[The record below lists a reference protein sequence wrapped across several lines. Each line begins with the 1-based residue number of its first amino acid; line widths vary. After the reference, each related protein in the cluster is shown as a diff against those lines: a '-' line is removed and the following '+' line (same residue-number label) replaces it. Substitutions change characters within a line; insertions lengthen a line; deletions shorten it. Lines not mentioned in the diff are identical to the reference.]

1 MKTRDLVL
9 VTFLIAAIMLSPA
22 WAEVKSKTVEYRDGE
37 VALQGYF
44 AWDDAVPGKRPGII
58 VVHEWWG
65 LNDYAKKRAD
75 MIAQLG
81 YVALAVDMYGKGK
94 VTEHPQQ
101 AGEWAKQ
108 IQANVADWQKRALLG
123 LDILKKDPHVDAQR
137 LAAIGY
143 CFGGATVMEMAYS
156 GADLAGVVSF
166 HGSLPLP
173 TADQMSKIKARILVA
188 QGSEDAFTP
197 PERIAEFQNALDK
210 AKADWIMI
218 TYGGAHH
225 SFTVPDADKHGME
238 NLRYN
243 KNADERS
250 WQAMRQFFRE
260 LFTMAPAR

>member
-1 MKTRDLVL
+1 MKTRYAVL
-9 VTFLIAAIMLSPA
+9 MASLIAAMVLSPA
-22 WAEVKSKTVEYRDGE
+22 WAAVKGRTVEYRDGDVE
-37 VALQGYF
+37 LQGYF

-75 MIAQLG
+75 MLAQLG
-81 YVALAVDMYGKGK
+81 YAALAIDMYGKGK
-94 VTEHPQQ
+94 VTEHPQE

-108 IQANVADWQKRALLG
+108 IQANVAGWQKRALLG

-166 HGSLPLP
+166 HGSLPPP
-173 TADQMSKIKARILVA
+173 TDDQMSKIKARILVA
-188 QGSEDAFTP
+188 QGSEDAYTP
-197 PERIAEFQNALDK
+197 PERVVQFQNALDK
-210 AKADWIMI
+210 AKADWTMI
-218 TYGGAHH
+218 TYSGARH

-260 LFTMAPAR
+260 LFATAPAR